1 MRNLILSVFFRNMRF
16 FDLFILNFKVDML
29 IDILFLFRIF
39 INFVSKI

>member
-16 FDLFILNFKVDML
+16 LDLFILNFKVDML